1 MGRTFAPTT
10 ARTVTDPQI
19 ESLFL
24 REQDEGDLVMTAV
37 CMRALDTLSA
47 ASSTRDVPRSL
58 RINDASIVGPV
69 MLMTV
74 EEARA
79 ACARVIADAE
89 SNRNPANV

>member
-10 ARTVTDPQI
+10 ACTVTDPQI

-24 REQDEGDLVMTAV
+24 REQDEGDLVMAAV

-58 RINDASIVGPV
+58 RINDASVVGPV

-79 ACARVIADAE
+79 ACARVIAETE
-89 SNRNPANV
+89 SNG

>member
-1 MGRTFAPTT
+1 MLTFAPTT

-24 REQDEGDLVMTAV
+24 REQDEGDLVMAAV
-37 CMRALDTLSA
+37 CLRALDRLSA
-47 ASSTRDVPRSL
+47 PSSTRDVPDAR

-74 EEARA
+74 EEARE

-89 SNRNPANV
+89 SKR